1 MEYLIVLCI
10 GVGLASA
17 FWIGAI
23 RRSVKKPE
31 GNTAKIVKMVGG
43 GT

>member
-1 MEYLIVLCI
+1 MEYFIALIL
-10 GVGLASA
+10 GVGLSSA
-17 FWIGAI
+17 FWIGVI

-31 GNTAKIVKMVGG
+31 GNTAKLVKMIGG